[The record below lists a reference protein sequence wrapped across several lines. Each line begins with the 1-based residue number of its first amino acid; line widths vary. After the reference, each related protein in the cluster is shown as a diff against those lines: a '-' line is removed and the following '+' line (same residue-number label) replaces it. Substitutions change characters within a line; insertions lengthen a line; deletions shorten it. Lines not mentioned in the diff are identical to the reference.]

1 MSVIRLC
8 VLLASMANV
17 LNMELDFSKK
27 LSIWMVLDD
36 INLIML
42 RLVAG
47 HRSVQFNSVVVEKS
61 FGCFSV

>member
-8 VLLASMANV
+8 VLLVSMANV

-42 RLVAG
+42 RWVAG
-47 HRSVQFNSVVVEKS
+47 HRPLLFHSVCCGKDF
-61 FGCFSV
+61 